1 MVFVQLASS
10 DTFVDE
16 QLSALQNLTSRL
28 WLERSSIE
36 GLPLLEIS
44 LLVAFFFVDYV
55 NQRLAV
61 NEAAQ
66 ILLNRSD
73 HARTILV

>member
-10 DTFVDE
+10 DTFVGE
-16 QLSALQNLTSRL
+16 QLSALQNLKTRL

-73 HARTILV
+73 HAHAILV